1 MTRVGYRGFWNVPL
15 KWEWL
20 FLIFFKYPWAKA
32 RFSILLYTYLQIWL
46 PHVHSRGRLF
56 MRVSKETRGTCLGAG
71 INNYQPLWS
80 AGFIPPHIRVSKIT
94 WPTSG
99 LQRLC
104 FDLWL
109 NRMNDLRRTAFR
121 EDCLAIRLESSDVYA
136 LRGVSGWVCA
146 AEILWEKGR
155 YTLPHG

>member
-1 MTRVGYRGFWNVPL
+1 MCHLNESDCFWYSLNILEL
-15 KWEWL
+15 KQDFQYFFIRISKFDCHMYIPGGV
-20 FLIFFKYPWAKA
+20 FLCVFQSTVEKD
-32 RFSILLYTYLQIWL
+32 
-46 PHVHSRGRLF
+46 
-56 MRVSKETRGTCLGAG
+56 TRGTCLGAG
-71 INNYQPLWS
+71 TNNYQPLWS
-80 AGFIPPHIRVSKIT
+80 AGFIPPHIHVSKIT